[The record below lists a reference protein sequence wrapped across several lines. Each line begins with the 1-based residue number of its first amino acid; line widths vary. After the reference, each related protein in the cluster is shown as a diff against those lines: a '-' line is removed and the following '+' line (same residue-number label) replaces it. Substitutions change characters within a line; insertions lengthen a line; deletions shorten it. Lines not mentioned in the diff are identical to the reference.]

1 MGELN
6 TTWNLNERAL
16 RVADELAR
24 SAGELGATIH
34 NIAGA
39 RVIDTGSKS
48 VGSVEAGVLLSRVC
62 LSDLATVQIVPTDV
76 AGLAL
81 PGVAVNVRQPVAA
94 CMASQYAGWQ
104 ISVGKFFA
112 MGSGPM
118 RAAYGKEELFDHIGH
133 REKPTVA
140 VGVLETGKIPDEAV
154 IKLISEKTGVAPEAL
169 TLIIARTASL
179 AGSVQ
184 VVARSVE
191 TALHKLHALHFD
203 LSRIVGGF
211 GIAPLSPVA
220 KDDLAGIG
228 RTNDAVLYGST
239 VTLLV
244 TGDDDSLAQIVPK
257 LPSCASTD
265 FGQPFIEIFKRYN
278 HDFYKIDP
286 LLFSPAVVCVQN
298 ITTGSV
304 HHAGALQPDVLAS
317 SFGLH
322 RVRSEAR

>member
-1 MGELN
+1 MGELT

-16 RVADELAR
+16 TVADELAR
-24 SAGELGATIH
+24 SADELGVVIH
-34 NIAGA
+34 TIAGA
-39 RVIDTGSKS
+39 RVIDAGAKTTGSLD
-48 VGSVEAGVLLSRVC
+48 AGVLTARVC
-62 LSDLATVQIVPTDV
+62 LSNLATVQIVPTNV

-81 PGVAVNVRQPVAA
+81 PGVAVNVRKPVAA

-118 RAAYGKEELFDHIGH
+118 RAAYGKEELFDHIGF
-133 REKPTVA
+133 REKPNVA
-140 VGVLETGKIPDEAV
+140 VGVLETSKIPDEAA
-154 IKLISEKTGVAPEAL
+154 IKLISEKTGVAPEGL
-169 TLIIARTASL
+169 TLIIARTASV

-191 TALHKLHALHFD
+191 TALHKLHALQFD
-203 LSRIVGGF
+203 LSRIVAGF
-211 GIAPLSPVA
+211 GVAPLSPVA

-228 RTNDAVLYGST
+228 RTNDAVLYGAS

-244 TGDDDSLAQIVPK
+244 TGDDESLAQIVPR
-257 LPSCASTD
+257 LPSCASPD

-286 LLFSPAVVCVQN
+286 LLFSPAFVCVQN

-304 HHAGALQPDVLAS
+304 HHAGSLRPDVLAS
-317 SFGLH
+317 SFGLQG
-322 RVRSEAR
+322 VRDGGR